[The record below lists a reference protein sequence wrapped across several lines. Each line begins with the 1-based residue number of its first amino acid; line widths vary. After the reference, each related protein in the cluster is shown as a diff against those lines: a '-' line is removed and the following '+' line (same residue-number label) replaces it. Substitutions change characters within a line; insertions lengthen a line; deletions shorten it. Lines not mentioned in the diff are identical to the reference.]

1 MFSVK
6 KIIKFS
12 AAFTAAS
19 FLLGLAVSAAE
30 KQKEKRD
37 SRSREAEKTEH
48 RFYGYYER
56 QLKRPLDFA
65 LALLALTVSAPVLL
79 LVALSVKVKL
89 GSPVIFTQERPGK
102 DEQIFRLY
110 KFRTMTD
117 ERGADG
123 KLLSDEERLT
133 DFGKWLRATSLDELP
148 ELFNILKGDM
158 SLVGPRPLLVAYLP
172 RYNKRQ
178 ARRHEVRPG
187 LTGLAQVS
195 GRNSLSWEEKFED
208 DVAYVERIT
217 FMGDLKILI
226 RTFLVV
232 FERTGISSATSV
244 TMEEFRGS
252 EQSGA

>member
-1 MFSVK
+1 MK
-6 KIIKFS
+6 KAIKFVTG
-12 AAFTAAS
+12 FGVVS
-19 FLLGLAVSAAE
+19 FLLGLIISEAE
-30 KQKEKRD
+30 RRKEKADCRNQ
-37 SRSREAEKTEH
+37 EMKETGH
-48 RFYGYYER
+48 CFYGPYETYF
-56 QLKRPLDFA
+56 KRPLDFA
-65 LALLALTVSAPVLL
+65 LAFMTLIFLSPVLL
-79 LVALSVKVKL
+79 LAALLVKVKL

-217 FMGDLKILI
+217 FPGDLKILI

-232 FERTGISSATSV
+232 FERRGISSATSV

-252 EQSGA
+252 EWAVSNDL

>member
-1 MFSVK
+1 
-6 KIIKFS
+6 
-12 AAFTAAS
+12 
-19 FLLGLAVSAAE
+19 
-30 KQKEKRD
+30 
-37 SRSREAEKTEH
+37 
-48 RFYGYYER
+48 
-56 QLKRPLDFA
+56 
-65 LALLALTVSAPVLL
+65 
-79 LVALSVKVKL
+79 
-89 GSPVIFTQERPGK
+89 
-102 DEQIFRLY
+102 
-110 KFRTMTD
+110 MTD

-217 FMGDLKILI
+217 FPGDLKILI

-232 FERTGISSATSV
+232 FERRGISSAPSV
-244 TMEEFRGS
+244 TMEEFLGS

>member
-1 MFSVK
+1 MQVFSVK

-56 QLKRPLDFA
+56 HLKRPLDFA

-102 DEQIFRLY
+102 E
-110 KFRTMTD
+110 
-117 ERGADG
+117 
-123 KLLSDEERLT
+123 
-133 DFGKWLRATSLDELP
+133 
-148 ELFNILKGDM
+148 NVVLK
-158 SLVGPRPLLVAYLP
+158 
-172 RYNKRQ
+172 
-178 ARRHEVRPG
+178 
-187 LTGLAQVS
+187 
-195 GRNSLSWEEKFED
+195 
-208 DVAYVERIT
+208 
-217 FMGDLKILI
+217 
-226 RTFLVV
+226 
-232 FERTGISSATSV
+232 
-244 TMEEFRGS
+244 
-252 EQSGA
+252 